1 VRMCGLTFAAPGQT
15 HSREVIERSLPN
27 GKGMIE
33 KLNSP
38 TNLVAA
44 VVKLRVNHLYLFF
57 RPIELVPAGSF
68 EILKMVRAERFGY
81 LVLLVEPFAE
91 VNQLASL

>member
-1 VRMCGLTFAAPGQT
+1 MRMCGLTFAAPGQT

-33 KLNSP
+33 KLNSL

-44 VVKLRVNHLYLFF
+44 AVNLRMNHLYLFF
-57 RPIELVPAGSF
+57 RAIELVPASSF
-68 EILKMVRAERFGY
+68 KILKMVRAERFGY
-81 LVLLVEPFAE
+81 FVLLV
-91 VNQLASL
+91 